1 MVIAYNSS
9 STSMEVRWS
18 HLPVEN
24 FRGRPIGY
32 NITYYPVDLES
43 YFRVLSVE
51 YPKNTTTLTN
61 LTVYTMY
68 VIHVSAVSSG
78 GIGPANTVKAR
89 TEADGKEDFLRDIT
103 CNMRSII
110 TLSISLRNA
119 IKIFYGKCFRFD
131 NFNPPYRFI

>member
-1 MVIAYNSS
+1 
-9 STSMEVRWS
+9 MEVRWS
-18 HLPVEN
+18 HLPLEN

-119 IKIFYGKCFRFD
+119 IKIFYENASVSIILTLRIVLSD
-131 NFNPPYRFI
+131 I